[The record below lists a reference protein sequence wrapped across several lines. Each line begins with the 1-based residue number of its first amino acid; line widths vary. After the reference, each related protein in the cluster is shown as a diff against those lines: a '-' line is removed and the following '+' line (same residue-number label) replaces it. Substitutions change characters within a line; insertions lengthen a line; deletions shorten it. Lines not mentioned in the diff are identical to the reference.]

1 VTCEHCFEVK
11 IISSVGTIS
20 RMYGAEQ
27 SPHDVLAAIAN
38 CYAELRSMPAYTAAG
53 VLRKVL
59 VLPLAKH
66 TKRPRAR
73 AVSFTNLCGRV
84 HHPGA
89 AHTLADIYHAGVL
102 PVVQRI
108 ENAFGSV
115 AHLYT
120 DAGNLCTCH
129 NAQYTL
135 VRGARCS
142 RAVARMLS
150 TAMLPSAVARVTVHM
165 LVASARIAH
174 HVDTKTD
181 MVLQFLRTMFHNVAL
196 SECVSEGSD
205 RVKAVLLRNP
215 LAIVCATYRC
225 GMVHKVLLSI
235 GQKGSINFFFSFK
248 DGALMDAGF
257 EDSLRALCETITA
270 GVAANT

>member
-1 VTCEHCFEVK
+1 
-11 IISSVGTIS
+11 
-20 RMYGAEQ
+20 MYGAEQ
-27 SPHDVLAAIAN
+27 TPHDVLEAIAD
-38 CYAELRSMPAYTAAG
+38 CYAQLRSMPAYTAAG

-84 HHPGA
+84 LHPGSA
-89 AHTLADIYHAGVL
+89 QRLAEIYHEGVL
-102 PVVQRI
+102 PVVQRLD
-108 ENAFGSV
+108 NAFGSV

-142 RAVARMLS
+142 RAVVDMLDK
-150 TAMLPSAVARVTVHM
+150 AMLPSAVARITVHM

-181 MVLQFLRTMFHNVAL
+181 IVLQYLRTMFHAVEL
-196 SECVSEGSD
+196 SEAVSEGSD
-205 RVKAVLLRNP
+205 RVKAVLLRHP
-215 LAIVCATYRC
+215 LAMVCATYRC
-225 GMVHKVLLSI
+225 SMVHKVLLSI
-235 GQKGSINFFFSFK
+235 GQKGSINFFFSFN
-248 DGALMDAGF
+248 DDALMHAGF
-257 EDSLRALCETITA
+257 EDGLRALCEAITA
-270 GVAANT
+270 GVASNT